1 MFSGF
6 TFLFIDDDD
15 DAFLFLPNNKPMIL
29 ACVVSRA
36 VRAGVLS
43 LSLLFVSHSSKRGR
57 GFARFLFCL
66 GFYFVT
72 LNKYFSKEK
81 KRSRRLVSLVIAD
94 KERSA

>member
-36 VRAGVLS
+36 VRAGSFS
-43 LSLLFVSHSSKRGR
+43 LSSFCVAFEQKRPRFCSVPFFV
-57 GFARFLFCL
+57 
-66 GFYFVT
+66 
-72 LNKYFSKEK
+72 
-81 KRSRRLVSLVIAD
+81 
-94 KERSA
+94 

>member
-43 LSLLFVSHSSKRGR
+43 LSLFFFVSHSSKRGR
-57 GFARFLFCL
+57 GFAWFIFLFRVLFCNPKQIL
-66 GFYFVT
+66 F
-72 LNKYFSKEK
+72 KEK
-81 KRSRRLVSLVIAD
+81 KKKAGGWCRS
-94 KERSA
+94 

>member
-57 GFARFLFCL
+57 GFARFLFLFRVLFCNPKQIL
-66 GFYFVT
+66 F
-72 LNKYFSKEK
+72 KRKKKEAGGWC
-81 KRSRRLVSLVIAD
+81 RS
-94 KERSA
+94 